1 MTKAGRVSIP
11 SRFREVCRN
20 KYSDESFVVTNF
32 DKYLIAYPLKEW
44 NILEE
49 KLSKISMTDTKAVSF
64 VRYFMGNA
72 VDCRVDNQGRILIP
86 QSLRTYAGIEN
97 DVVLIGMG
105 DKVEIW
111 AKQKCEHESGVAKFE
126 TFNQSSDTL
135 AEYGL

>member
-1 MTKAGRVSIP
+1 MTKTGRVSIP

-20 KYSDESFVVTNF
+20 KYSDETFVVTNF

-44 NILEE
+44 NSLEE
-49 KLSKISMTDTKAVSF
+49 KLSKISITDTKAVSF
-64 VRYFMGNA
+64 IRYFMGSA
-72 VDCRVDNQGRILIP
+72 IDCRVDNQGRILIP
-86 QSLRTYAGIEN
+86 QSLRSYADIEN

-111 AKQKCEHESGVAKFE
+111 AKQRCEEENGTTGFE
-126 TFNQSSDTL
+126 AFSQSSEVL